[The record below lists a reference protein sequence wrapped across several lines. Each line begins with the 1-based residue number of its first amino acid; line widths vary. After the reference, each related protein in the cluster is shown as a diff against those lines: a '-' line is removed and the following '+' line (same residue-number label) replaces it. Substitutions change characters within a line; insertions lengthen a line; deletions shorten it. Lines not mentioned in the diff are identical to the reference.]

1 MQARPGGGLGFGLN
15 TTTLLRTAA
24 VVWDR
29 CHISNGSDADTQSP
43 QGTNRRFATWSGT
56 LDLDVEV
63 LDALFLS
70 STACN
75 FGSDLSCKRCR
86 FTRTLEALSTGR
98 CPRQSI
104 ALAIRDGD
112 DGVVERSVNVCN
124 AVSNV
129 LADFFADSLRCA
141 VGLCF
146 CHVGLSV
153 LLISSE
159 PQHPCGGLC
168 ECAHWYEYADHAWA
182 GHDGDGNRGSNRCP
196 SNA

>member
-1 MQARPGGGLGFGLN
+1 MQARPGGGLGFGSDAA
-15 TTTLLRTAA
+15 TLLRAA
-24 VVWDR
+24 AIVWDWG
-29 CHISNGSDADTQSP
+29 HISDGSDADTQSP
-43 QGTNRRFATWSGT
+43 QGTNRRFTTWAGA

-63 LDALFLS
+63 LDALFLR

-75 FGSDLSCKRCR
+75 FRGDLGSKGGR
-86 FTRTLEALSTGR
+86 FARTLEALSTGR
-98 CPRQSI
+98 CPRQGI
-104 ALAIRDGD
+104 ALAVRDGD

-124 AVSNV
+124 AVCNV
-129 LADFFADSLRCA
+129 FADFFADTLSSA

-146 CHVGLSV
+146 CHDGLSV

-159 PQHPCGGLC
+159 PQHPCAGPC
-168 ECAHWYEYADHAWA
+168 ECEHWYGYAGHAWA